1 MFVRRTRTAMVF
13 TDDCDNCP
21 AIANPG
27 QEDCD
32 NDGIGDVCET
42 DTDGDG
48 IPDDCD
54 TEECDGIDNN
64 GDGQVDE
71 GFNQDNDGVSDCTDN
86 CPAIYNPGQEDCDN
100 DGIGDVCETDTDGDG
115 IT

>member
-1 MFVRRTRTAMVF
+1 MG
-13 TDDCDNCP
+13 DCIDNCP

-54 TEECDGIDNN
+54 
-64 GDGQVDE
+64 
-71 GFNQDNDGVSDCTDN
+71 N
-86 CPAIYNPGQEDCDN
+86 CPAIANPGP
-100 DGIGDVCETDTDGDG
+100 GTA
-115 IT
+115 ITMA